1 MVSVIVTTYNR
12 KELLSKTLKAILD
25 QTYKDFELI
34 VVDNYSDYDF
44 EKLIQQF
51 NDKRIRAYRNQNNG
65 IIATNRNYAIRK
77 AKGEF
82 LAFCDDDDIW
92 YPNKLERCIEE
103 IKSNDLIYHK
113 LITNT
118 GVIFESVN
126 LYGKA
131 LQYLSTG
138 NYIAYSSVFMRKEIA
153 FKAGLLDEDPLL
165 VAVEDYDFWLRISKI
180 TNKFMLIDEI
190 LGQYYIGNNNTS
202 SNFKQVERLFNL
214 YNKRKS
220 MLPIKY
226 RVQMNS
232 YISFMAARKCHKKG
246 QFYNAIKYY
255 KNSIVNIYS
264 MKTIIKSLCG
274 FFLSLIRFKY

>member
-12 KELLSKTLKAILD
+12 KEQLAKTLNAILN

-34 VVDNYSDYDF
+34 VVDNYSNYDF
-44 EKLIQQF
+44 EKFIQQF
-51 NDKRIRAYRNQNNG
+51 NDKRIRAYRNENNG
-65 IIATNRNYAIRK
+65 IIATNRNFAIKK

-92 YPNKLERCIEE
+92 YPQKLERCVEA
-103 IKSNDLIYHK
+103 IKSNDLIHHK

-118 GVIFESVN
+118 GIVFDSIN

-131 LQYLSTG
+131 LQYLSAG

-153 FKAGLLDEDPLL
+153 IKADLLDEDPLL
-165 VAVEDYDFWLRISKI
+165 VAVEDYDFWLRISMI
-180 TNKFMLIDEI
+180 TDKFIFIDEI
-190 LGQYYIGNNNTS
+190 LGQYYIGNNIS
-202 SNFKQVERLFNL
+202 SNFKDVERLFNL

-226 RVQMNS
+226 RIQMNS
-232 YISFMAARKCHKKG
+232 YISFMAARKCHKEEK
-246 QFYNAIKYY
+246 FFNAIKYY
-255 KNSIVNIYS
+255 KNCLVNIYPI
-264 MKTIIKSLCG
+264 KTAIKSLG
-274 FFLSLIRFKY
+274 GILLSIMRLK